1 MYEFDKEAYRKRTA
15 WFTEARFGFYIH
27 WGIYAI
33 PGRQN
38 SEWIRSIEQIP
49 AEEYEPFA
57 KEFTAEHYNPKK
69 WARMAKDA
77 GMKYAVMITKHH
89 DGFCLFD
96 SKLTYFKA
104 PAYCGRDLIR
114 EFVDAFRA

>member
-57 KEFTAEHYNPKK
+57 KEFTAEHSRRRRT
-69 WARMAKDA
+69 AAA
-77 GMKYAVMITKHH
+77 I
-89 DGFCLFD
+89 
-96 SKLTYFKA
+96 
-104 PAYCGRDLIR
+104 
-114 EFVDAFRA
+114 

>member
-49 AEEYEPFA
+49 AEEYEPLQRNLRPSTIIR
-57 KEFTAEHYNPKK
+57 KN
-69 WARMAKDA
+69 
-77 GMKYAVMITKHH
+77 
-89 DGFCLFD
+89 
-96 SKLTYFKA
+96 
-104 PAYCGRDLIR
+104 GRGWR
-114 EFVDAFRA
+114 RTRA

>member
-49 AEEYEPFA
+49 GGGI
-57 KEFTAEHYNPKK
+57 
-69 WARMAKDA
+69 R
-77 GMKYAVMITKHH
+77 AVCKGI
-89 DGFCLFD
+89 
-96 SKLTYFKA
+96 Y
-104 PAYCGRDLIR
+104 GRAL
-114 EFVDAFRA
+114 